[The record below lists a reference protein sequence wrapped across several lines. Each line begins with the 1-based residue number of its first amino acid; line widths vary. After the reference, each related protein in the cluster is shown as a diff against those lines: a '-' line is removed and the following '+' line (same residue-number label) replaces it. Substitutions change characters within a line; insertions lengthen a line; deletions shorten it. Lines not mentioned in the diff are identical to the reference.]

1 MPETDRMLAALAVLL
16 AWLAFCA
23 AIAWRARRRAQA
35 RRRAAQGEEAGG
47 PAEYLVVH
55 ASQTG
60 FAEQLAAR
68 TADALRSGG
77 LAVRAARIDALTGQH
92 LGNGHRVLFLASTAG
107 EGDAPD
113 DAAVFIRKVMGGG
126 ADLSSLRYGLLAL
139 GDSSYANYCAFG
151 RRLDAWLRERGA
163 TPLFPRVEVDDGD
176 AAALRQW
183 EAHLGSLAVTALAPA
198 WSPPR
203 HEAWCLAE
211 RRLLNP
217 GSPGGPAFH
226 IALAPPAAL
235 PDWQAGDIAEVMP
248 RNAPEAVRAMLAML
262 DLDPALSVHAEDG
275 TSLAEV
281 LAARRLPEDVA
292 GFAGLPA
299 QALVEALPK
308 LPHRDYSIASL
319 PADGTLQLLVRE
331 MRHPDGRLGLGSGWL
346 TAHAA
351 VGGAVDLRIRRNA
364 GFHPPADDRP
374 MILIGNGTGL
384 AGLRAHLKARDAAG
398 HRRNWLIFGERTRAA
413 DFFHRAEIEAW
424 AAAGLI
430 ARCDLAFSR
439 DQAARVYV
447 QHVLAAAGDAVRGW
461 VADGAAVYVCG
472 SQAGMAVAVHAA
484 LAAILGEDGL
494 AALAEAGRYRRDV
507 Y

>member
-1 MPETDRMLAALAVLL
+1 MPDTDRMLAALTVLL
-16 AWLAFCA
+16 AWLAFSA
-23 AIAWRARRRAQA
+23 VIAWRAWRRAQA
-35 RRRAAQGEEAGG
+35 QRRAAEGTGG

-68 TADALRSGG
+68 TAEALRSGG
-77 LAVRAARIDALTGQH
+77 LAVRAARIDALTGSH
-92 LGNGHRVLFLASTAG
+92 LGNGNRVLFLASTAG

-113 DAAVFIRKVMGGG
+113 DAAVFIRKVMANA

-163 TPLFPRVEVDDGD
+163 TPLFPVVEVDDGD

-183 EAHLGSLAVTALAPA
+183 EAHLGHLAGRALAPA
-198 WSPPR
+198 WRPPR
-203 HEAWCLAE
+203 HEAWRLAE

-217 GSPGGPAFH
+217 GSPGAPAFH
-226 IALAPPAAL
+226 IALTPPAAL

-248 RNAPEAVRAMLAML
+248 RNAPHAVRAMLAVL
-262 DLDPALSVHAEDG
+262 DLDPALPVHAEDG
-275 TSLAEV
+275 TTLAEV

-292 GFAGLPA
+292 DVAGLPA

-351 VGGAVDLRIRRNA
+351 AGGTVDLRIRRNA
-364 GFHPPADDRP
+364 GFHPPPDGRP

-384 AGLRAHLKARDAAG
+384 AGLRAHLKAREAAG

-413 DFFHRAEIEAW
+413 DYFHRDEVEAW
-424 AAAGLI
+424 VASGLLD
-430 ARCDLAFSR
+430 RLDLAFSR
-439 DQAARVYV
+439 DQAGRVYV
-447 QHVLAAAGDAVRGW
+447 QHLLASAGDTVRGW
-461 VADGAAVYVCG
+461 VGDGAAVYVCG
-472 SQAGMAVAVHAA
+472 SQAGMATAVHAA
-484 LAAILGEDGL
+484 LAAILDEDGL
-494 AALAEAGRYRRDV
+494 AALLEAGRYRRDV

>member
-1 MPETDRMLAALAVLL
+1 MPDTDRMLAALAVLL
-16 AWLAFCA
+16 AWLAFSGVT
-23 AIAWRARRRAQA
+23 AWRARRRVQAQ
-35 RRRAAQGEEAGG
+35 RRAAAGTGG
-47 PAEYLVVH
+47 PAEYLVIH

-68 TADALRSGG
+68 TAEALRSGG
-77 LAVRAARIDALTGQH
+77 LAVRAARIDALTGSH
-92 LGNGHRVLFLASTAG
+92 LGAGGRVLFLASTAG

-113 DAAVFIRKVMGGG
+113 DAAVFVRKVMGNA

-163 TPLFPRVEVDDGD
+163 TPLFPVVEVDDGD

-183 EAHLGSLAVTALAPA
+183 EVHLGHLAGRVLAPA
-198 WSPPR
+198 WNPPR
-203 HEAWCLAE
+203 HEAWRLAE

-248 RNAPEAVRAMLAML
+248 RNAPEAVRAVLAAL
-262 DLDPALSVHAEDG
+262 GLDPRLPVHAEDG
-275 TSLAEV
+275 TTLAEV
-281 LAARRLPEDVA
+281 LAARRLPEDAAVL
-292 GFAGLPA
+292 AGLPP
-299 QALVEALPK
+299 QALVETLPE

-319 PADGTLQLLVRE
+319 PADGALHLLVRE
-331 MRHPDGRLGLGSGWL
+331 MRYPDGRLGLGSGWL

-351 VGGAVDLRIRRNA
+351 EGDAIELRIRRNTS
-364 GFHPPADDRP
+364 FHAPPDARP
-374 MILIGNGTGL
+374 MLLIGNGTGL

-398 HRRNWLIFGERTRAA
+398 FSRNWLIFGERTRAA
-413 DFFHRAEIEAW
+413 DYFHGAEVEAW
-424 AAAGLI
+424 VASGLL

-439 DQAARVYV
+439 DQRQRVYV
-447 QHVLAAAGDAVRGW
+447 QHLLADAGDAVRDW
-461 VADGAAVYVCG
+461 VADGAAIYVCG
-472 SQAGMAVAVHAA
+472 SQEGMATAVHAV
-484 LAAILGEDGL
+484 LATILGQDGL
-494 AALAEAGRYRRDV
+494 AALTEAGRYRRDV